1 MLKIIFNKKWES
13 WWLKVDEANITR
25 VLMNYQFHILGYEI
39 EYNGNTKVIPHNT
52 LVKLILTNK
61 IKLKGTNDALAAET
75 RIRDA
80 ARDKP
85 HKTVQTF
92 EYVDNAILHNLYLNS
107 GSLEFKRVNSVNNAR
122 LKATTLG
129 LRVIELPNG
138 KIAIIDEFNV
148 ITIMYEEE
156 KIYLITISNHNVAT
170 VHFNEIFTDKR
181 FDKLD
186 TSGLDFSLISEAKY
200 TFFDIIVKQFTLGNQ
215 NGTNIMDMT
224 GLFCNFKSKQ
234 LDIRGLSV
242 EAVSDT
248 FRMFNGTTVDR
259 LDISKDSFNTLKGIR
274 DTFKNTNIEAIF
286 DE

>member
-1 MLKIIFNKKWES
+1 MDGAS
-13 WWLKVDEANITR
+13 ITR
-25 VLMNYQFHILGYEI
+25 VLLNYQFHILGYEV

-52 LVKLILTNK
+52 LKKLILTNK
-61 IKLKGTNDALAAET
+61 IKLKDTNDALAAET

-138 KIAIIDEFNV
+138 KIAIIDEVNA
-148 ITIMYEEE
+148 ITVMYEQE
-156 KIYLITISNHNVAT
+156 KLYLITVSDHNVAT

-215 NGTNIMDMT
+215 NGTNIMAMT
-224 GLFCNFKSKQ
+224 GMFCGFKSKQ

-259 LDISKDSFNTLKGIR
+259 LDISKDSFNNLKGIR
-274 DTFKNTNIEAIF
+274 DTFKNTHIEAIF
-286 DE
+286 DK